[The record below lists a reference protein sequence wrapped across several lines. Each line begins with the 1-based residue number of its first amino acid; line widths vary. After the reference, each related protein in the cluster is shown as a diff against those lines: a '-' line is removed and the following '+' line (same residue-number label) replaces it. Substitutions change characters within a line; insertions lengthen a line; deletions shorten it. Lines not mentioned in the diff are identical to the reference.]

1 MATAR
6 RTRPGVTI
14 SIHNDVLE
22 RVALADP
29 DRMRAARLAEPDM
42 RDRLFALYAF
52 HAELAKVPELVSEP
66 MLGQIRYQ
74 WWRECLDEI
83 YGSGPVRKHEVS
95 TPLAEMV
102 EQSGVSRFLLERI
115 IDGRERDLD
124 PRPFASIVEATEYA
138 DATSGALLNA
148 ALAVIGED
156 GRNAAGRAWG
166 LTGLAR
172 GYRYYADSMLKEVAF
187 AEIVSAAR
195 EAYDEARGRAPA
207 GAVPALAYVALV
219 PGYLRRM
226 SGAGYDP
233 TQAVPDY
240 APFAKQLRMLG
251 AVARGRI

>member
-1 MATAR
+1 M
-6 RTRPGVTI
+6 TI

-22 RVALADP
+22 RVSLADP
-29 DRMRAARLAEPDM
+29 DRMRAARLADPDL

-74 WWRECLDEI
+74 WWRDCLDEI
-83 YGSGPVRKHEVS
+83 YGDKPVRRHEVS

-102 EQSGVSRFLLERI
+102 RASGVSRFLLERI

-124 PRPFASIVEATEYA
+124 PRPFASINEATSYA

-148 ALAVIGED
+148 ALAVLGED
-156 GRNAAGRAWG
+156 GRDAAGRAWG

-172 GYRYYADSMLKEVAF
+172 GYRYYADTMLKEVAF
-187 AEIVSAAR
+187 ADILAAAR
-195 EAYDEARGRAPA
+195 DAYDEARGKTSASA
-207 GAVPALAYVALV
+207 IPALAYVSLV
-219 PGYLRRM
+219 PGYLKRM
-226 SGAGYDP
+226 SRSDYEP

-240 APFAKQLRMLG
+240 VPFAKQVRMLG
-251 AVARGRI
+251 AVARGKI